1 MFCSAGFCFRHL
13 VASPHFTVSLKTA
26 ILCISPFY
34 TCGAAGKNC
43 AGGKKFFFKK
53 HTFKKTKASKT
64 LKRQLKNN
72 SRKLKILQ

>member
-43 AGGKKFFFKK
+43 AGGKKVHNSFLKNI
-53 HTFKKTKASKT
+53 H
-64 LKRQLKNN
+64 LKRLKQA
-72 SRKLKILQ
+72 KH